1 MCHETSILLCDF
13 EWWISTSSL
22 NKNKLTPIFRIWFV
36 PDTILPTNLY
46 KWCQLPQLKPQK
58 GALDE
63 FFCNTNLAS
72 LKLVSW
78 NPGMCQG
85 STRPTEPWP
94 LQTLLDS
101 CQKLLGKVRPSQV
114 ILTNYPFGSTCCQTA
129 PFSSQRDLAGVGLK
143 AW

>member
-1 MCHETSILLCDF
+1 MIRSGYYTTHQSIQM
-13 EWWISTSSL
+13 
-22 NKNKLTPIFRIWFV
+22 V
-36 PDTILPTNLY
+36 PTAATKATKRCP
-46 KWCQLPQLKPQK
+46 
-58 GALDE
+58 DE

-114 ILTNYPFGSTCCQTA
+114 ILTNYHSDPRAAKQLPFQA
-129 PFSSQRDLAGVGLK
+129 K
-143 AW
+143 EI